1 MTDSVKHKLSTL
13 IGVVLQM
20 TIEEQNE
27 SIDVCDI
34 LDIKGP
40 LKIPHLIKLAREL
53 EEDVPNI
60 WNILA
65 HYVIKTLHDD
75 EDVYAFMCDHM
86 GYVGKLD
93 RISNDGTLHFINVVT
108 YEGEEVGEVNFNLPE
123 ALRNFHGTQFNNL
136 IEANETAGWDY

>member
-1 MTDSVKHKLSTL
+1 MTDSVKYKLSTL
-13 IGVVLQM
+13 IGVFLQM

-53 EEDVPNI
+53 EEDIPNI

-65 HYVIKTLHDD
+65 HYVIKTLHDG
-75 EDVYAFMCDHM
+75 EDKYAFIYNNM
-86 GYVGKLD
+86 GYVGSLD
-93 RISNDGTLHFINVVT
+93 KISNDGILHFINVVS
-108 YEGEEVGEVNFNLPE
+108 YEGYEVGEIHFNLPE

-136 IEANETAGWDY
+136 IEANETASWDY